1 MSLHEFAKDLAHL
14 EYVLPLLERGN
25 PLSLTYWRQRVT
37 ALEAQ
42 QVLLPDGTKRVARLL
57 KLFNEFERGAA
68 PARQHPRA
76 MSGSAKR
83 AAL

>member
-25 PLSLTYWRQRVT
+25 PLSLPYWRQRVT

-42 QVLLPDGTKRVARLL
+42 QTLLPDGTKRVARLL
-57 KLFNEFERGAA
+57 KLFNEFERTGTG
-68 PARQHPRA
+68 RRRD
-76 MSGSAKR
+76 GG
-83 AAL
+83 